1 MINRNL
7 IRIRVVQIV
16 YSWYQNKN
24 KDLLTLEKELLFGLR
39 KSYDLYFYLLL
50 IMIEI
55 TKAHEMRVETK
66 RNKFLPSKEDLNPNM
81 KLIDN
86 RFIKQ
91 LQGNREFNSYLNERP
106 MSWEEHDSFIKN
118 LLDNIL
124 DSDVYKEYA
133 NSNEN
138 DYDNDKEFWR
148 KAFKDFICNNDTLD
162 EILED
167 ESIYWNDDIAIVQ
180 SFVLKSIRQFRAES
194 GELQKMLPMFR
205 NEEDRD
211 FALKL
216 LHNTVQNEKEYRDLI
231 EKHSD
236 GWDFDRMAFM
246 DLIIMQ
252 VTLAEIYTFD
262 DIPVSVS
269 LNEYIELAKSYS
281 TPKSST
287 FINGILDAAV
297 SDLRNQNIIFK
308 N

>member
-1 MINRNL
+1 M
-7 IRIRVVQIV
+7 
-16 YSWYQNKN
+16 
-24 KDLLTLEKELLFGLR
+24 T
-39 KSYDLYFYLLL
+39 
-50 IMIEI
+50 
-55 TKAHEMRVETK
+55 
-66 RNKFLPSKEDLNPNM
+66 
-81 KLIDN
+81 
-86 RFIKQ
+86 
-91 LQGNREFNSYLNERP
+91 ERP
-106 MSWEEHDSFIKN
+106 MSWEEHDSFIRS
-118 LLDNIL
+118 LLDIIL
-124 DSDVYKEYA
+124 DSDIYKEY
-133 NSNEN
+133 SESTE
-138 DYDNDKEFWR
+138 DNYESDREFWR
-148 KAFKDFICNNDTLD
+148 KAFKDFLCNNDTLD

-167 ESIYWNDDIAIVQ
+167 ESIYWNDDITIVQ
-180 SFVLKSIRQFRAES
+180 SFVLKSIRQFREES
-194 GELQKMLPMFR
+194 GEFQKLLPMFR
-205 NEEDRD
+205 DEEDRQ

-236 GWDFDRMAFM
+236 GWDFDRMAFI

-297 SDLRNQNIIFK
+297 SDLRRRNIIFK

>member
-39 KSYDLYFYLLL
+39 KSYDLYFYLLM

-55 TKAHEMRVETK
+55 TKAYESRLETK
-66 RNKFLPSKEDLNPNM
+66 RNKFLPSEEDLNPNTR
-81 KLIDN
+81 LADN

-91 LQGNREFNSYLNERP
+91 LQQNREFNTYMTERP
-106 MSWEEHDSFIKN
+106 MSWEEHDSFIRS
-118 LLDNIL
+118 LLDIIL
-124 DSDVYKEYA
+124 DSDIYKEY
-133 NSNEN
+133 SESTE
-138 DYDNDKEFWR
+138 DNYESDREFWR
-148 KAFKDFICNNDTLD
+148 KAFKDFLCNNDTLD

-167 ESIYWNDDIAIVQ
+167 ESIYWNDDITIVQ
-180 SFVLKSIRQFRAES
+180 SFVLKSIRQFREES
-194 GELQKMLPMFR
+194 GEFQKLLPMFR
-205 NEEDRD
+205 DEEDRQ

-236 GWDFDRMAFM
+236 GWDFDRMAFI

-297 SDLRNQNIIFK
+297 SDLRRRNIIFK